1 MGFLARLFITGLGLL
16 LADALLPGV
25 RFDGALSLWLAAFL
39 LALWLAAFLLGLVN
53 AFVRPLFILITLP
66 LTLVTL
72 GLFLF
77 VVNGMMVLLV
87 AWLMPSFH
95 LTGLGTAILASLI
108 VGLTG
113 WLANAFVGDR
123 AKIEVWSVKRQ

>member
-25 RFDGALSLWLAAFL
+25 RFDGVLS
-39 LALWLAAFLLGLVN
+39 LWLAAFLLGLVN
-53 AFVRPLFILITLP
+53 AFIRPLVILVTLP
-66 LTLVTL
+66 LTLLTL

-77 VVNGMMVLLV
+77 VVNGLMVLLV

-95 LTGLGTAILASLI
+95 IAGIWSAILTSVI

-113 WLANAFVGDR
+113 WIANGFVGER
-123 AKIEVWSVKRQ
+123 ARIEVWKTKKRG